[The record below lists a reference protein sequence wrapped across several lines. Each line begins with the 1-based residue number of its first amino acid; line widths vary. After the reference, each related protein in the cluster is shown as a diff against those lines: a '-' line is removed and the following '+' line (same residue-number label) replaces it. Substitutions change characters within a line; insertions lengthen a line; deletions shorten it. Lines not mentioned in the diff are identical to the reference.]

1 MKPRLRSSPRTA
13 LAALCATQIV
23 SWGVLYYAFPVAL
36 TAITADTGW
45 PATATTG
52 AFSAGLV
59 VSAVMGVP
67 VGRWLDRNGPRRVM
81 TTGSALAVPATLAIA
96 SAPTLAWFGLA
107 WVLAGVAMAAVLYPP
122 AFAALTRWY
131 GDRRARALTVLTMVA
146 GLSSTI
152 FAPLT
157 SALLDRLGWRATY
170 VVLAVVLGVV
180 TIPAHAL
187 LLAVPWRGVQHRSG
201 GDRGG
206 SEVSS
211 VLRGRAFLTLTSGMT
226 VAVFAL
232 FATSLSLI
240 PLLTHRGLSHSLAAL
255 AFGLV
260 GAGQVLGRLGYRPLT
275 GRLSLRARTTAIVL
289 AAAGAIGVLAV
300 LGGPAVLLLAAAVAL
315 GAVRGATTL
324 VQATAVA
331 DRWGTRHYGALSGV
345 FAAPMTAATAV
356 APWAGTAVAAACGG
370 YPEMFAVFAALTA
383 GAAAVTATEPSQR
396 PPQPG

>member
-13 LAALCATQIV
+13 LAALCVTQAI

-52 AFSAGLV
+52 AFSGGLV
-59 VSAVMGVP
+59 VSAVVGVP
-67 VGRWLDRNGPRRVM
+67 VGRWLDRSGPRRVM
-81 TTGSALAVPATLAIA
+81 TTGSVLAVPATLAIA

-131 GDRRARALTVLTMVA
+131 GDRRGRALTVLTMVA

-157 SALLDRLGWRATY
+157 SALLDRLSWRATY

-201 GDRGG
+201 GDRGDR
-206 SEVSS
+206 EVPS

-226 VAVFAL
+226 VAVLAL

-260 GAGQVLGRLGYRPLT
+260 GAGQLLGRLCYRPLT
-275 GRLSLRARTTAIVL
+275 GRLSPRARTTAIVL

-331 DRWGTRHYGALSGV
+331 DRWGTRHYGTLSGV
-345 FAAPMTAATAV
+345 FAAPMTAATAI
-356 APWAGTAVAAACGG
+356 APWAGTTVAAAAGG
-370 YPEMFAVFAALTA
+370 YPEMFAIFAALAA
-383 GAAAVTATEPSQR
+383 GAAALAATEPSH
-396 PPQPG
+396 PTTQPS